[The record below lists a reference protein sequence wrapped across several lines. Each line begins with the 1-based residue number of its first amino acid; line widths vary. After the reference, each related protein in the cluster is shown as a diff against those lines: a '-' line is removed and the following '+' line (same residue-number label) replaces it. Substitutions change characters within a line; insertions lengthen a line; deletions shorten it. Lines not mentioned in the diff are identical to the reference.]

1 MISEHLFWRRE
12 KVVVVSQFIS
22 NVLLANFIPVKA
34 AFFVIHNLFD
44 LVKCAFPLKF
54 LSLCKMEIL
63 IMC

>member
-1 MISEHLFWRRE
+1 M
-12 KVVVVSQFIS
+12 VVVFQFIS